1 MERVKRKM
9 LAYILSPV
17 SSSCIHFVAGAFAL
31 GQHILCTDLYLKSC
45 VSVASHIALVQ
56 LHSDSSRRPNNK
68 KRRGL
73 PRLRAFV
80 CFRSPLLFGS
90 SVLKFWGSC
99 TRPHAKT
106 ILNPLKAACRFR
118 WCGPRRPSARVFP
131 YCTNPNCFLFAPTFP
146 ALCTGAIC
154 LLWRSWAP
162 WLFTVARGSCVICQ

>member
-73 PRLRAFV
+73 PRLRTFVYFLSSSFLESSGPQFSSFGGVCHSKCPHTTLFSTFWKRFVVSDDAGQGDRLRVFSLIAQTQTAFCLLPHFQPFAPELFV
-80 CFRSPLLFGS
+80 C
-90 SVLKFWGSC
+90 
-99 TRPHAKT
+99 
-106 ILNPLKAACRFR
+106 
-118 WCGPRRPSARVFP
+118 CGGHGPPD
-131 YCTNPNCFLFAPTFP
+131 
-146 ALCTGAIC
+146 C
-154 LLWRSWAP
+154 LP
-162 WLFTVARGSCVICQ
+162 